1 MQTAHELNEEN
12 LQRINTYIE
21 NHPNCKIPKVH
32 TVFLQ
37 GNNVD
42 LLIFR
47 LPIDHL
53 LFNIKNGR
61 FKAEYIELIKKE
73 GRELKTEEKTD
84 ALKIQ
89 KLLINL
95 DAKQSSIL
103 LDDLKKYGQREPGII
118 TNDGYVINGNRRM
131 ALLKTLFDN
140 GEDEY
145 GFLQVARL
153 PPHISP
159 QDLWKIEAGIQLSR
173 KVQLDYGPI
182 NTLLKIKEGIDTG
195 LSPQQIAKSLYGGF
209 TADEILENI
218 EQLKLINKYTKF
230 IGDEGN
236 FKLAEGVNEHFI
248 DLRSILSKAKK
259 GGFHPEKL
267 AAIEQIGFQLIHD
280 GVPQRE
286 LRKIKNI
293 LRHEKVTEQFYNVLE
308 FSKPEQKG
316 EKIKKLKEAQ
326 TISQFTQSR
335 TIFLECL
342 DEVRAAEEAEEPIK
356 LLKRA
361 ITNVENID
369 PDNPSLQNSE
379 SQDLIQRLYSLIEDL
394 KNNSQES

>member
-1 MQTAHELNEEN
+1 MLTTHELNEDN
-12 LQRINTYIE
+12 LQRLNTYLE
-21 NHPNCKIPKVH
+21 NHPDCKIPKVH
-32 TVFLQ
+32 TVILQ
-37 GNNVD
+37 GKNID
-42 LLIFR
+42 LPVFR
-47 LPIDHL
+47 LPINY
-53 LFNIKNGR
+53 LFYNIRNGR
-61 FKAEYIELIKKE
+61 FKAEYIELIKRE

-95 DAKQSSIL
+95 DTKQSSIL

-118 TNDGYVINGNRRM
+118 TNDGYVINGNRRK
-131 ALLKTLFDN
+131 AVLQTLFDN

-153 PPHISP
+153 PPHVSP

-230 IGDEGN
+230 IGEEGN

-248 DLRSILSKAKK
+248 DLRSIISKAKK
-259 GGFHPEKL
+259 SGFSPEKL

-280 GVPQRE
+280 GVSQRE

-293 LRHEKVTEQFYNVLE
+293 LRHEKVTEQFYDALE
-308 FSKPEQKG
+308 FSKPEQQG
-316 EKIKKLKEAQ
+316 EKIKKFREAQ
-326 TISQFTQSR
+326 TTDQFTKTR
-335 TIFLECL
+335 TIFSECL

-361 ITNVENID
+361 ITNIENID
-369 PDNPSLQNSE
+369 PDNSSLQNSE
-379 SQDLIQRLYSLIEDL
+379 SQDLIQKLYSLIEDL
-394 KNNSQES
+394 KNNSEGL